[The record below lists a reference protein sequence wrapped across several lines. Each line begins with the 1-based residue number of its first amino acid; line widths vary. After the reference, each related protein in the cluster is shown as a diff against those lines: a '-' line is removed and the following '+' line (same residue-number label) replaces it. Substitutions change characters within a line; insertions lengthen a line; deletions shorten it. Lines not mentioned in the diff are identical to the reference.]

1 MNGGDE
7 TRACENSNEYFAIC
21 ERYEQEVSPLL
32 QRRAT
37 ETSPTAISL
46 NIRFV
51 FPRAIHSLSNGSIEG
66 SPVAK
71 SMAKSAKLVE
81 PGSPHGNEPP
91 RSFRQQVWTYVS
103 RSPLQSLWNLEGVPA
118 KVIVKNTWN
127 AIFGDNLLGRSAELG
142 FYFLFALF
150 PTLFTACS
158 ILGLAARSAFEIY
171 QNLLQYLS
179 IVAPPSALGTVLEAF
194 NQTTAAASSGKLTFG
209 LVAALWSA
217 SVGFVAIQDSLNVVY
232 RVKETRPYWKARLTA
247 IGITFVLSVVITLM
261 LGSLLAADF
270 FARLAHRH
278 IYHHAMDVLA
288 AGSLRTLGWLV
299 ATGFLSLLFAI
310 IYYFGP
316 NVRVSQWR
324 WLTPGSAFGM
334 VGWLVASL
342 GLRVYVHYFNNY
354 SATYGSLGTVIILL
368 TWFYL
373 SGLMLL
379 IGGEINSEIEAAVHE
394 KKLVAAGVLRPE
406 IVTPSA
412 S

>member
-1 MNGGDE
+1 
-7 TRACENSNEYFAIC
+7 
-21 ERYEQEVSPLL
+21 
-32 QRRAT
+32 
-37 ETSPTAISL
+37 
-46 NIRFV
+46 
-51 FPRAIHSLSNGSIEG
+51 
-66 SPVAK
+66 
-71 SMAKSAKLVE
+71 MAKSPKLVDPETYKE
-81 PGSPHGNEPP
+81 PTYTLRH
-91 RSFRQQVWTYVS
+91 QVWHYVS

-118 KVIVKNTWN
+118 RVVAKNTFD
-127 AIFGDNLLGRSAELG
+127 AIFEDNLFGRSAELG

-158 ILGLAARSAFEIY
+158 VLGLAARSAFHIY
-171 QNLLQYLS
+171 ERLLQYLA
-179 IVAPPSALGTVLEAF
+179 IVAPPTALGTVLEAF

-217 SVGFVAIQDSLNVVY
+217 SVGFVAIQESLNLVY
-232 RVKETRPYWKARLTA
+232 RVKETRPYWKARLSA

-261 LGSLLAADF
+261 LSSMLAGDF

-278 IYHHAMDVLA
+278 IYHHLLA
-288 AGSLRTLGWLV
+288 LVTAGSLRTIGWLM
-299 ATGFLSLLFAI
+299 ATGFLSLLFAL

-316 NVRVSQWR
+316 DVKVKQWR
-324 WLTPGSAFGM
+324 WVTPGSAIGI

-342 GLRVYVHYFNNY
+342 GLRIYVHYFNNY

-394 KKLVAAGVLRPE
+394 KKLRTAEALKPE

>member
-1 MNGGDE
+1 MANIMA
-7 TRACENSNEYFAIC
+7 R
-21 ERYEQEVSPLL
+21 SP
-32 QRRAT
+32 
-37 ETSPTAISL
+37 
-46 NIRFV
+46 
-51 FPRAIHSLSNGSIEG
+51 
-66 SPVAK
+66 
-71 SMAKSAKLVE
+71 KLVRQE
-81 PGSPHGNEPP
+81 SPHDPEQP
-91 RSFRQQVWTYVS
+91 RTIRQQVWNYVS

-118 KVIVKNTWN
+118 RVIAKNTWN
-127 AIFGDNLLGRSAELG
+127 AIFADNLLGRSAELG

-158 ILGLAARSAFEIY
+158 VLGLAARSASHIY
-171 QNLLQYLS
+171 ENLLQYLS
-179 IVAPPSALGTVLEAF
+179 IVVPPSALGIVLQAF
-194 NQTTAAASSGKLTFG
+194 DQTTAAASSGKLTFG

-232 RVKETRPYWKARLTA
+232 RVKETRPYWKARLSA

-261 LGSLLAADF
+261 LASLLTADF
-270 FARLAHRH
+270 MARLAHRH
-278 IYHHAMDVLA
+278 IYHGLLVLIA
-288 AGSLRTLGWLV
+288 AGSIRTSGWLI
-299 ATGFLSLLFAI
+299 ATGFVSLLFAL

-316 NVRVSQWR
+316 DLKVKQWR
-324 WLTPGSAFGM
+324 WLTPGSALGM

-342 GLRVYVHYFNNY
+342 GLRMYVHYFNNY

-379 IGGEINSEIEAAVHE
+379 VGGEINSEIEAAVHE
-394 KKLVAAGVLRPE
+394 KKLLEAEALRPE

>member
-1 MNGGDE
+1 MANIMA
-7 TRACENSNEYFAIC
+7 R
-21 ERYEQEVSPLL
+21 SP
-32 QRRAT
+32 
-37 ETSPTAISL
+37 
-46 NIRFV
+46 
-51 FPRAIHSLSNGSIEG
+51 
-66 SPVAK
+66 
-71 SMAKSAKLVE
+71 KLVRQE
-81 PGSPHGNEPP
+81 SPHDPEQP
-91 RSFRQQVWTYVS
+91 RTIRQQVWNYVS

-118 KVIVKNTWN
+118 RVIAKNTWN
-127 AIFGDNLLGRSAELG
+127 AIFADNLLGRSAELG

-158 ILGLAARSAFEIY
+158 VLGLAARSASHIY
-171 QNLLQYLS
+171 ENLLQYLS
-179 IVAPPSALGTVLEAF
+179 IVVPPSALGIVLQTF
-194 NQTTAAASSGKLTFG
+194 DQTTAAASSGKLTFG

-232 RVKETRPYWKARLTA
+232 RVKETRPYWKARLSA

-261 LGSLLAADF
+261 LASLLTADF
-270 FARLAHRH
+270 MARLAHRH
-278 IYHHAMDVLA
+278 IYHGLLVLIA
-288 AGSLRTLGWLV
+288 AGSIRISGWLI
-299 ATGFLSLLFAI
+299 ATGFLSLLFAL

-316 NVRVSQWR
+316 DLKVKQWR
-324 WLTPGSAFGM
+324 WLTPGSALGM

-342 GLRVYVHYFNNY
+342 GLRMYVHYFNNY

-379 IGGEINSEIEAAVHE
+379 VGGEINSEIEAAVHE
-394 KKLVAAGVLRPE
+394 KKLLEAEALRPE